1 MAFPKKEG
9 YGSRNL
15 REFASHVRQHVD
27 DVTADPVHLRGSKT
41 AVSQLPQSAPDGDI
55 WYVHANGRF
64 YVRANGA
71 WKAAAAT
78 VRKIGTVLLW
88 FVLPLSIL
96 TLADR
101 TWAWT
106 KWFRIRRR
114 WKRRKTRA
122 TEE

>member
-71 WKAAAAT
+71 WKAVSTLREADVIDELPSDPVELAALTAALEEGAHLT
-78 VRKIGTVLLW
+78 VVN
-88 FVLPLSIL
+88 
-96 TLADR
+96 
-101 TWAWT
+101 
-106 KWFRIRRR
+106 RRH
-114 WKRRKTRA
+114 
-122 TEE
+122 